1 MYNIEKLRELL
12 RKIPYRAI
20 PANTVSSIETIRNL
34 YRKEK

>member
-12 RKIPYRAI
+12 LKIPYRAI
-20 PANTVSSIETIRNL
+20 PANTVSNIETIQNL